1 MLAGLN
7 VRIPVTTNLFSFQNK
22 ILLKCLIIIVSF
34 TSFLTICCPLSTPAA
49 EPTEEAP
56 TPSKKTKLQAAAP
69 PAKSP
74 AAKTTPKSA
83 TKQKTPAA
91 SKRQKTTTPGTSSKK
106 KRASVPKEE
115 ADGTID
121 LVDSEFEIDL
131 SESESESDSDD
142 AGFVIEDDDDD
153 VVVVVEDDEKDSQ
166 KASKKR
172 KSTSS
177 TPKRP
182 VGATNN
188 QSKPPP
194 ARKSDASAKK
204 KLTGPLVALQND
216 PVALAAVAAVDKA
229 AESLPPE
236 EDLGMTLLS
245 EATYGGKAPD
255 EPVHL
260 GETEPPRGHPDCLTG
275 KTFVL
280 SGVLDSLTRDQAADF
295 IKRHGGKVT
304 TAVSSRT
311 SFLVVGQHTGRSKY
325 QNAKNNNTKIINEA
339 GLFSLVAAAPEPG
352 SGSGGGLGPSNTAA
366 AVTGATGGA
375 TDAVALAP
383 RTVPASAFGA
393 GPSTATH
400 PALAAG
406 AAPPRAGGAPSR
418 PIPDNGQLWVEKWRP
433 KNSSE
438 LVGNNQTV
446 ATLRQFLRDWERVHL
461 HGGEPNQPPGSSAR
475 SKDRTSEMK
484 KKAVLLSGSPG
495 IGKTSAATIIA
506 RELGYHPVEVNAS
519 DTRSKADASVLK
531 GVAGKVSNSMKE
543 LTTNMAMSF
552 STNPE
557 TREKLVLIMDEV
569 DGMSAGDRGGVAD
582 LIKTIAK
589 SKIPIIAICNDKYS
603 MKLRSLRTHCLE
615 LDFRKP
621 TVQQI
626 SKRML
631 EIARK
636 EGLAINQ
643 ATMDALVQ
651 SSNGGDIRLIL
662 GQLQMIRLRAS
673 SLSYDQV
680 KSGGHGTAKDMEMS
694 PFEAARRLLDSDAC
708 SGLSLA
714 DQIDLVFQDSDLV
727 PLLVQENYLNHRPR
741 IAPSD
746 ALRLNVIAKS
756 AEGFSAGDV
765 ANRSVRQYQNWA
777 LMPFAAAMGTVMPAS
792 YCRGMRE
799 IFGLFPT
806 EMNFP
811 RFTAW
816 LGQNSSQGK
825 QRRLLGEL
833 HTRMLSSGAIECDRT
848 ALRLEYLPVFRTTL
862 TKPLVQCGKE
872 GIDEVLG
879 LMREY
884 CISREDIEF
893 ITDVTKFKTNG
904 NWGEDPFKAVE
915 TQVKSAF
922 TRAFN
927 AQHVKPKTG
936 FGMEESKKKRGGK
949 KGAATTGIG
958 GGEDED
964 EEALRGGGGEG
975 VDGPNE
981 IAGAAAGAQNG
992 EEEEELDPVMLKRKL
1007 MGMKHAG
1014 MSLTLKDGT
1023 AAKTGRG
1030 GRGGGRG
1037 RGGRGRG
1044 AKK

>member
-1 MLAGLN
+1 
-7 VRIPVTTNLFSFQNK
+7 VCPLFS
-22 ILLKCLIIIVSF
+22 
-34 TSFLTICCPLSTPAA
+34 PAA
-49 EPTEEAP
+49 EPADEAP
-56 TPSKKTKLQAAAP
+56 TPDKKKTKVQAAAAPASAP

-74 AAKTTPKSA
+74 KAKTTPKSA
-83 TKQKTPAA
+83 TKQKTAATA
-91 SKRQKTTTPGTSSKK
+91 SKRQKTTTPRSSSKK
-106 KRASVPKEE
+106 KRASVPKED

-121 LVDSEFEIDL
+121 LVDSEFEIEIDL
-131 SESESESDSDD
+131 DGSESESETESESEEDSDAD
-142 AGFVIEDDDDD
+142 FVVEDDDDD
-153 VVVVVEDDEKDSQ
+153 VVVVKEDQKDKQ
-166 KASKKR
+166 KASNKR
-172 KSTSS
+172 KSTGS

-182 VGATNN
+182 RAATKA
-188 QSKPPP
+188 KPPSAP
-194 ARKSDASAKK
+194 KSGSSAKSGK
-204 KLTGPLVALQND
+204 KLTGPLAALQDN
-216 PVALAAVAAVDKA
+216 PAAIAAVAAVDKA

-245 EATYGGKAPD
+245 EATYGGRAPD

-260 GETEPPRGHPDCLTG
+260 GEIEPPRGHPDCLTG

-325 QNAKNNNTKIINEA
+325 QTAKNNNTKIINEV
-339 GLFSLVAAAPEPG
+339 GLFSLVAAAPAPD
-352 SGSGGGLGPSNTAA
+352 SGSAGGVGPSNAVVTTTAA
-366 AVTGATGGA
+366 GGGGGA
-375 TDAVALAP
+375 ARAMAP
-383 RTVPASAFGA
+383 KPVPASAFGA
-393 GPSTATH
+393 GPSTSTY
-400 PALAAG
+400 PAPVSAAL
-406 AAPPRAGGAPSR
+406 PRAGGAPSR

-446 ATLRQFLRDWERVHL
+446 ATLRQWLGDWERVHL
-461 HGGEPNQPPGSSAR
+461 HGGEPRQPPGSSAR
-475 SKDRTSEMK
+475 SRDRTSEMK

-506 RELGYHPVEVNAS
+506 KELGYHPIEVNAS

-552 STNPE
+552 TSQAE
-557 TREKLVLIMDEV
+557 SRQKLVLIMDEV

-589 SKIPIIAICNDKYS
+589 SKVPVIAICNDKYS
-603 MKLRSLRTHCLE
+603 MKLRSLRNHCLD

-631 EIARK
+631 DIARK

-680 KSGGHGTAKDMEMS
+680 KSGGHGTAKDLEMS

-714 DQIDLVFQDSDLV
+714 DQIDLVFQDTDLV

-746 ALRLNVIAKS
+746 ALRLNVIAKA

-792 YCRGMRE
+792 YSRGQRE

-833 HTRMLSSGAIECDRT
+833 HTRMLSSGAIECNRT
-848 ALRLEYLPVFRTTL
+848 ALRLDYLPVFRTAL
-862 TKPLVQCGKE
+862 TKPLVQRGKE
-872 GIDEVLG
+872 GIEEVLG
-879 LMREY
+879 NMREY

-893 ITDVTKFKTNG
+893 ITDVTKFKTKG
-904 NWGEDPFKAVE
+904 SWGEDPFKAIE
-915 TQVKSAF
+915 TQAKSAF

-927 AQHVKPKTG
+927 AQHLKPKTG

-949 KGAATTGIG
+949 KGAAAGGTG
-958 GGEDED
+958 GGEDD
-964 EEALRGGGGEG
+964 EEAALRGEGGGIVEG
-975 VDGPNE
+975 LEGPSRN
-981 IAGAAAGAQNG
+981 AGAANE

-1037 RGGRGRG
+1037 RGGGGRGRGRG
-1044 AKK
+1044 AAKK